1 VPVPHY
7 RIAPP
12 PENSLPQFTGKNPPR
27 QAAALAGHIFTS
39 KLSAGETFLGG
50 DPIMGRLS
58 YGAGDILV
66 RGRGHINSVIISLRA
81 DFSWGDILV

>member
-1 VPVPHY
+1 
-7 RIAPP
+7 
-12 PENSLPQFTGKNPPR
+12 
-27 QAAALAGHIFTS
+27 
-39 KLSAGETFLGG
+39 
-50 DPIMGRLS
+50 MGRLS